1 MSMPGGWL
9 TEGRRS
15 YAAMTV
21 GVVAGVCAVLVVRT
35 RGEDLAGNVEVLVLL
50 MLSGY
55 LLTYVVGTFA
65 VFAATPAERY
75 LRWAEESRPGGW
87 HQHYVLGSHPGPG
100 TAQGVSVISLVFG
113 VFWYPRALAEGILP
127 PVIGGV
133 LVSVMV
139 VGAWVTV
146 VLTYSLAYLMQDAR
160 SGYRELGFPG
170 AATRRSWTDY
180 LYFSAGVSTTFAA
193 SDVQVLSPRMRRT
206 VTGHSILAF
215 AFNTVILAA
224 VVSLL
229 LR

>member
-1 MSMPGGWL
+1 MPGGWL
-9 TEGRRS
+9 AEGRRS

-21 GVVAGVCAVLVVRT
+21 GVVAGVCAVLVLRAQ
-35 RGEDLAGNVEVLVLL
+35 GEDLAGNVEVLLLL

-55 LLTYVVGTFA
+55 LLTYVIGTFV
-65 VFAATPAERY
+65 VFARTPADSY
-75 LRWAEESRPGGW
+75 LRWAERSQPGGW
-87 HQHYVLGSHPGPG
+87 YRHYVLGSDPGPG
-100 TAQGVSVISLVFG
+100 TAQGVSVIALVLG
-113 VFWYPRALAEGILP
+113 VFWYPRALTEGILP
-127 PVIGGV
+127 PVVGGL
-133 LVSVMV
+133 LVSAMV
-139 VGAWVTV
+139 VGAWATV

-160 SGYRELGFPG
+160 SGYRELAFPG
-170 AATRRSWTDY
+170 EATRRSWTDY